1 MSGRV
6 VLVLGGARGGKSAW
20 AEELAAR
27 SGRSVVYV
35 ATATAGDT
43 EMAER
48 IDTHRAA
55 RPSTWRTVE
64 APLEPGDAVRTHARS
79 GEVVLL
85 DCLTLWVSNVIL
97 RWTED
102 APNIEAV
109 PSDQW
114 AAVETHLLG
123 AIEELVDRARAV
135 GAGLILVSNEV
146 GMGLVPPS
154 LLGRRYRDI
163 LGRVNQ
169 VAASRADSVVLIIA
183 GLPVDLRRLVTP
195 EPQAIFDATD
205 PNEESGCGCGADPR
219 RGGAATPAIREEG

>member
-1 MSGRV
+1 MSGRI
-6 VLVLGGARGGKSAW
+6 VLILGGARSGKSAW

-35 ATATAGDT
+35 ATATAGDA
-43 EMAER
+43 EMSER
-48 IDTHRAA
+48 ITTHRAA
-55 RPSTWRTVE
+55 RPSAWCTVE
-64 APLEPGDAVRTHARS
+64 APLELAGAVRAHARA

-97 RWTED
+97 GRLAAVSD
-102 APNIEAV
+102 VEAV
-109 PSDQW
+109 PGSDW
-114 AAVETHLLG
+114 AKVESQLLG
-123 AIEELVDRARAV
+123 ETEELLDSARSV
-135 GAGLILVSNEV
+135 GVSLILVSNEV

-154 LLGRRYRDI
+154 PLGRRYRDI

-169 VAASRADSVVLIIA
+169 VAASRADSVILMMA

-205 PNEESGCGCGADPR
+205 PSQDS
-219 RGGAATPAIREEG
+219 